1 MKIIVQAGGLGTRMR
16 ALTTNKPK
24 ALIPVK
30 NSPILFH
37 LLGEFNRPE
46 DEFIIIGD
54 YKYDVLD
61 RYLSTFAKKQRYIL
75 IKSSVKGNASG
86 IREALSYVPDN
97 EPVLLVWSDLILPE
111 GFKNVIDACDLKGG
125 CAIGT
130 VDFPCS
136 WRVEN
141 NQFVHEK
148 GDKNGVAGLYV
159 FANKSLLDTVPVEGS
174 FTTWLSEQKFPM
186 QALRMDGCI
195 DIGTIEAYQNVET
208 SQFRCR
214 PYNHIEVK
222 EHEVIKTGLTDEAKT
237 FVLREISW
245 YEKAQEYG
253 FKHVPKLISKSPLTL
268 SRVHG
273 DNIFLAG
280 LDEEGRAK
288 ALDKMC
294 KALAALHQCGKASAD
309 AWDLYQEYFTK
320 TIDRLRSIATALPF
334 AERSTI
340 RINGKDCPNVLLNL
354 ELFRRCVLE
363 TLMDTHY
370 ALYHGDC
377 QLTNTLIDKSGD
389 IFFIDPR
396 GYFGKTKNIGDIRYD
411 WVKVYYAIVG
421 NFDQFNVK
429 NFELKL
435 DADEVTFSI
444 GSSGWESLVKQFFDQ
459 IPADEGTEKEI
470 KLIHAIVWLSLASHA
485 WEDFDS
491 MCVAFYNGTALFAEW
506 MENYRG

>member
-186 QALRMDGCI
+186 QALRMDGC
-195 DIGTIEAYQNVET
+195 N
-208 SQFRCR
+208 
-214 PYNHIEVK
+214 
-222 EHEVIKTGLTDEAKT
+222 
-237 FVLREISW
+237 
-245 YEKAQEYG
+245 
-253 FKHVPKLISKSPLTL
+253 
-268 SRVHG
+268 
-273 DNIFLAG
+273 
-280 LDEEGRAK
+280 
-288 ALDKMC
+288 
-294 KALAALHQCGKASAD
+294 
-309 AWDLYQEYFTK
+309 
-320 TIDRLRSIATALPF
+320 
-334 AERSTI
+334 
-340 RINGKDCPNVLLNL
+340 
-354 ELFRRCVLE
+354 
-363 TLMDTHY
+363 
-370 ALYHGDC
+370 
-377 QLTNTLIDKSGD
+377 
-389 IFFIDPR
+389 
-396 GYFGKTKNIGDIRYD
+396 
-411 WVKVYYAIVG
+411 
-421 NFDQFNVK
+421 
-429 NFELKL
+429 
-435 DADEVTFSI
+435 
-444 GSSGWESLVKQFFDQ
+444 
-459 IPADEGTEKEI
+459 
-470 KLIHAIVWLSLASHA
+470 
-485 WEDFDS
+485 
-491 MCVAFYNGTALFAEW
+491 
-506 MENYRG
+506 

>member
-16 ALTTNKPK
+16 SLTTNKPK

-37 LLGEFNRPE
+37 LLEEFNRPE

-61 RYLSTFAKKQRYIL
+61 SYLSTFAKDKRYIL

-86 IREALSYVPDN
+86 IREALSYVPDY
-97 EPVLLVWSDLILPE
+97 EPVLLVWSDLILPQ
-111 GFKNVIDACDLKGG
+111 GFKDVVDACELNGG
-125 CAIGT
+125 CAVGT

-141 NQFVHEK
+141 NQLVHEK
-148 GDKNGVAGLYV
+148 GEKNGVAGLYV
-159 FANKSLLDTVPVEGS
+159 FANKSLLNTIPVEGS
-174 FTTWLSEQKFPM
+174 FTTWLSEQNFPL
-186 QALRMDGCI
+186 QALPIDGCI

-222 EHEVIKTGLTDEAKT
+222 AHEVIKTGLTEEAKN

-253 FKHVPKLISKSPLTL
+253 FKNVPTLLAKSPLTL
-268 SRVHG
+268 SRVEG
-273 DNIFLAG
+273 DNIFLAK
-280 LDEEGRAK
+280 LDAEGRAK
-288 ALDKMC
+288 ALKKMC
-294 KALAALHQCGKASAD
+294 KALADLHQCGKAPASS
-309 AWDLYQEYFTK
+309 WDLYQEYFTK
-320 TIDRLRSIATALPF
+320 TINRLRSISTSLPF
-334 AERSTI
+334 ADRPTI
-340 RINGKDCPNVLLNL
+340 RINGKECRNVLHNM
-354 ELFRRCVLE
+354 ELFRRCVLD

-377 QLTNTLIDKSGD
+377 QLTNTLIDKNGEV
-389 IFFIDPR
+389 FFIDPR

-411 WVKVYYAIVG
+411 WAKVYYAIIG

-435 DADEVTFSI
+435 EANEVSYSI
-444 GSSGWESLVKQFFDQ
+444 GSSGWESLVTQFFEN
-459 IPADEGTEKEI
+459 IPADEGTEEEI

-491 MCVAFYNGTALFAEW
+491 MCVAFYNGTALFEEW
-506 MENYRG
+506 MEKYCD